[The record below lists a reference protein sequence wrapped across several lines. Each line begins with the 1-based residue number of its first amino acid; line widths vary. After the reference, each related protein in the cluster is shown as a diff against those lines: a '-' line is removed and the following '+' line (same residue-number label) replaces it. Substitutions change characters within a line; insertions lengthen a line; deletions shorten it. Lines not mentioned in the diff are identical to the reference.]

1 MQLRNGKIITETPDI
16 ETIKLEIQSRLN
28 DFVENNSL
36 YSTFTSHIQLM
47 MNLFEYIDKVLP
59 VIVQTHTEAWL
70 VLLKGT
76 RNKLDTFKDALI
88 CSENYEGDKWKIIM
102 RMDDIRVNFTRA
114 IESW

>member
-1 MQLRNGKIITETPDI
+1 MQLRNGKIITEVSDI
-16 ETIKLEIQSRLN
+16 ETIKSEIQSRLN

-36 YSTFTSHIQLM
+36 YSTFTSHIQFM

-70 VLLKGT
+70 VLLKDT
-76 RNKLDTFKDALI
+76 INRLDIFKDVLI
-88 CSENYEGDKWKIIM
+88 SSESYEGDKWKVVM
-102 RMDDIRVNFTRA
+102 RMDDIRVNFSRA